1 MEELEAR
8 VKTLLYLL
16 MRDELPAGVVIQ
28 RVIDARAAGTPDY
41 TNPHLAALADDL
53 LGRLREPFSG
63 VA

>member
-8 VKTLLYLL
+8 LKTLLYLL
-16 MRDELPAGVVIQ
+16 MRDDLPAGTVIG
-28 RVIDARAAGTPDY
+28 RVIDAKAAGMAAY

-53 LGRLREPFSG
+53 VARLKEPLAG